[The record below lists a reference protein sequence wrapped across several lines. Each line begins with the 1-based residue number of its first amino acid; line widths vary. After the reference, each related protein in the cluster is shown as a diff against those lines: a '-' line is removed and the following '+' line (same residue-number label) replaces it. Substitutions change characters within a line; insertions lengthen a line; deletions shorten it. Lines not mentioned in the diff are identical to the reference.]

1 MFLSMVI
8 WFAIGAVAG
17 TLTRLL
23 APQNSY
29 GWRGDIAIGIAGA
42 IAGGFCWP
50 MLDVFLGVGAFN
62 AVIGGLLGVSLAL
75 PVMRM
80 ARPELML
87 FLHPAE
93 KPPAP

>member
-17 TLTRLL
+17 ALSRLL

-42 IAGGFCWP
+42 ITGGFCWP
-50 MLDVFLGVGAFN
+50 MLDIFLGVGAFN

-87 FLHPAE
+87 FLHPAP
-93 KPPAP
+93 K